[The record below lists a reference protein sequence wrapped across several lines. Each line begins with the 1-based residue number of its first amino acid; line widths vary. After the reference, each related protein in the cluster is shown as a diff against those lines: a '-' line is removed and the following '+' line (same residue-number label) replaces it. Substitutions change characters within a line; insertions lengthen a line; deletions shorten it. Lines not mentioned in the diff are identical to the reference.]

1 MLKNHRIRVLGVTL
15 TLCGLVSALF
25 VALTNLWLE
34 NTGKQVTAA
43 GKSRYTSYLLADEL
57 RQSSDDLTRLAR
69 TYVVSGDASYEAQ
82 YLDILAIRN
91 GDKERP
97 ANYHQIYWDFVAADR
112 EVPGGSGVTRPL
124 QDLMREAGFTE

>member
-1 MLKNHRIRVLGVTL
+1 MLKSHRIRVLGVTL

-57 RQSSDDLTRLAR
+57 RQSSDDLTPMSSPGMRPTRRSTWTFWPSVTVIKNGLRTIIRFIGISSPQIAR
-69 TYVVSGDASYEAQ
+69 CPAAVV
-82 YLDILAIRN
+82 
-91 GDKERP
+91 
-97 ANYHQIYWDFVAADR
+97 
-112 EVPGGSGVTRPL
+112 
-124 QDLMREAGFTE
+124 